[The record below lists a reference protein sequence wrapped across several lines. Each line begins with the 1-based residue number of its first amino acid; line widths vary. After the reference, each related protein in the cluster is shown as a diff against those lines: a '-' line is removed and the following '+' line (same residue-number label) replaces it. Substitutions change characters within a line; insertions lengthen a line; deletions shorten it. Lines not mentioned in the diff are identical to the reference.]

1 MNMTTPTRTPE
12 GSPHECSIC
21 GKKTALEPSIP
32 VGDAVCSRCGHL
44 LMWFQKQIAGSFS
57 LSPEQVTPNVSFTE
71 DLQADSLDVVELM
84 MELEEEFEIEIPDE
98 DFDKI
103 KTVGDAIRYI
113 EHHSHAR
120 EGGLARLLFENLL

>member
-1 MNMTTPTRTPE
+1 
-12 GSPHECSIC
+12 
-21 GKKTALEPSIP
+21 
-32 VGDAVCSRCGHL
+32 
-44 LMWFQKQIAGSFS
+44 MWFQKQIAGSFS

-98 DFDKI
+98 DFDTI

-113 EHHSHAR
+113 EQHSHAR
-120 EGGLARLLFENLL
+120 EGA